1 MLTERE
7 LLETI
12 EECKAAK
19 PTAERCQLMAS
30 CYIVLDHLFPKE
42 SQATVTPAQMSLQT
56 ATDSDSEFIH
66 AAKAAGID
74 RTLEVLDEHMECI
87 RALYPKEYSE
97 ILRMLVK
104 N

>member
-12 EECKAAK
+12 EECKTAK
-19 PTAERCQLMAS
+19 PTAERCQLMAAS
-30 CYIVLDHLFPKE
+30 YIVLEHLFPKE
-42 SQATVTPAQMSLQT
+42 SQATVTPAQMRVQT
-56 ATDSDSEFIH
+56 VTDSDSEFIH

-87 RALYPKEYSE
+87 RVLYPKEYAAV
-97 ILRMLVK
+97 LRMLK
-104 N
+104 E